1 MLLSV
6 WLVCGVRA
14 PPLRATL
21 FDEPS
26 YLGNVTVEL
35 ETLRD
40 QHRAMRLSQNSLL
53 LQIRELRERCAE
65 LETTVQA
72 AEANATTLAH
82 QLASE
87 RRLRVRGTQ
96 ECTALRS
103 RARDSLA
110 RVAELEAQLV
120 APKLV
125 APKLVKEEPQPD
137 DRALRIH
144 TRRRQRMEN
153 ATTVAPV
160 PVFPEPEQRPLVLR
174 AKKSVVLM
182 PEYGLRR
189 AAGVDAHDHAELITS
204 KLERGSA
211 LYQKVQM
218 DHVKRRMG
226 RDDSK
231 RTTPDQI
238 LGESLFSTV
247 PEPTIAPAIVAPR
260 PVPLRPRSAPAAKV
274 VNAKPV
280 RPDDAET
287 IVSKLRRGSSLYQQL
302 QQNMVKQVLKPLV
315 SRSNNAKAPPLTPV
329 AASASDA
336 NASLA

>member
-1 MLLSV
+1 MLLSI

-40 QHRAMRLSQNSLL
+40 QHRAMRLSQNSML
-53 LQIRELRERCAE
+53 LQIRELRERCSE
-65 LETTVQA
+65 LETTVQE
-72 AEANATTLAH
+72 AEANATRMAH

-87 RRLRVRGTQ
+87 RRLRIRATQ
-96 ECTALRS
+96 ECTTLRS
-103 RARDSLA
+103 RARDSSA

-120 APKLV
+120 T
-125 APKLVKEEPQPD
+125 PKLVKEEPQSD

-153 ATTVAPV
+153 ATVAPAM
-160 PVFPEPEQRPLVLR
+160 PYPEPEQQQPLPVVLR

-182 PEYGLRR
+182 PEYGLRPTAR
-189 AAGVDAHDHAELITS
+189 VDDHGELITS

-260 PVPLRPRSAPAAKV
+260 PVPLKPRPPAKV

-315 SRSNNAKAPPLTPV
+315 SRNNNAKTAPLTPV
-329 AASASDA
+329 AASAGSDA